1 MQRAIVVLL
10 ICVGGPFMVGCTQPM
25 YGLPHPHSELTAPT
39 FCLYDA
45 WADIYAKPVAIYRVR
60 VTRATKIDDKPIDW
74 SRWTVFSPISAGT
87 DQVAW
92 EIEYAPDGKSKPF
105 HPFSCLTYGKAP
117 KGYIEHIP
125 AQPLIPER
133 LYRVQILPKGITPM
147 AWVFFVIRADSTGR
161 ETHLEYRLR
170 KGTDNVYVIDKDG
183 RVQPLKPMS
192 K

>member
-1 MQRAIVVLL
+1 MQRAIVVFF
-10 ICVGGPFMVGCTQPM
+10 ICVGSPFMGGCTKLM

-45 WADIYAKPVAIYRVR
+45 WADKYASPVPIYRVR
-60 VTRATKIDDKPIDW
+60 VTRVNPVNDQPIAW
-74 SRWTVFSPISAGT
+74 KAFSPRRISGI

-92 EIEYAPDGKSKPF
+92 EIEYAPDDKSKPF

-117 KGYIEHIP
+117 KGYVEHIA

-147 AWVFFVIRADSTGR
+147 SWVYFVIRADSTGR
-161 ETHLEYRLR
+161 PIQLEYKCGPDR
-170 KGTDNVYVIDKDG
+170 DHIYVITP
-183 RVQPLKPMS
+183 Q
-192 K
+192 